1 MSEIEI
7 KKFIAGEINRG
18 VKLSQIQ
25 DEVAEKFQVKYTFLE
40 MRMLAAE
47 LENVEWEKLDP
58 APAKPKDAAKPEEA
72 APAAAATG
80 SIRVTRSKIARPGAL
95 ASGDVVFA
103 SGASAEWI
111 VDQTGR
117 PGLDKVNGEPTE
129 QDYREMM
136 NELQKIFAGM

>member
-25 DEVAEKFQVKYTFLE
+25 NDVAEKFNVKYTFLE

-58 APAKPKDAAKPEEA
+58 APAKPKEQAKPGEAAA
-72 APAAAATG
+72 APAAGA
-80 SIRVTRSKIARPGAL
+80 IRVTRNKIVRPGAL
-95 ASGDVVFA
+95 ASGDVTFA

-117 PGLDKVNGEPTE
+117 PGLDKVKGEPTE
-129 QDYREMM
+129 QDYRELMA
-136 NELQKIFAGM
+136 ELQKIFAGM